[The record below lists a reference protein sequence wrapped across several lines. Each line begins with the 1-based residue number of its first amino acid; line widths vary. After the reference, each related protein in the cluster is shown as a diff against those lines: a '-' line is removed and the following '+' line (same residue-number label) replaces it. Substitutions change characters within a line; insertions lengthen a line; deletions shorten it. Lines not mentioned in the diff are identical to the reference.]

1 MTAWSRWRSLASP
14 ALIPGLGDRAGYVC
28 TSGNGV
34 CPHAD
39 LAHSDASH
47 IVHSPGQA
55 VYAGRQQEPEPTMPG
70 GNHGLRGRRPSGGH
84 MSRHEQGGRLGPDRR
99 TRPANRSPHHAVR
112 DARRRAAA
120 GSVRLS
126 ARPRS
131 GRGLLS
137 CCLDAQ
143 IDVMVVAERCHDR
156 RPRRTREPDESGGAI
171 TASGSFVVEIDTN
184 CQRVGVQRF

>member
-14 ALIPGLGDRAGYVC
+14 ALVPGLGDRASYVC

-34 CPHAD
+34 WPHAD

-84 MSRHEQGGRLGPDRR
+84 MSRHEQADAWAR
-99 TRPANRSPHHAVR
+99 TAELDQQTDHHTTR
-112 DARRRAAA
+112 FGMRA
-120 GSVRLS
+120 G
-126 ARPRS
+126 
-131 GRGLLS
+131 
-137 CCLDAQ
+137 
-143 IDVMVVAERCHDR
+143 
-156 RPRRTREPDESGGAI
+156 
-171 TASGSFVVEIDTN
+171 
-184 CQRVGVQRF
+184 